1 MKTPSKTKLYTI
13 QWIVNGVVKEELNI
27 NNPRPIAVTYWW
39 IKKLEATSHKTGK
52 LVPKEVL

>member
-13 QWIVNGVVKEELNI
+13 QWIVNGVVRDELNI
-27 NNPRPIAVTYWW
+27 NNPRPIAVTKWW
-39 IKKLEATSHKTGK
+39 IKNLRATSHKCGV